1 MANTDMTYCDGK
13 GCVLREQ
20 CSRYIDGQRIKN
32 GHGEGQYYWMDHCD
46 IETREGFLKHDI
58 L

>member
-20 CSRYIDGQRIKN
+20 CSRYIDSASRMVTGKASTTGWTTATLRQEK
-32 GHGEGQYYWMDHCD
+32 D
-46 IETREGFLKHDI
+46 F
-58 L
+58 